1 MQTPLQE
8 IEARTSRAI
17 REALGIDAEA
27 VVAPA
32 QIPTFG
38 DYQSN
43 AAMQIAGRLKADRG
57 EKANPRQIA
66 EQIVARLGRQEDLL
80 AAPPT
85 IAGPGFIN
93 FTLSQGYVTRQAT
106 SALADANL
114 GVEKAIKPQRVVVEY
129 SSPNIAKQMHVGHIR
144 STILGDCA
152 ARVLEFL
159 GHDVIRQNHVGDWG
173 TQFGMLIEALREVL
187 VDRTRATFGFEKWYQ
202 ADNTGRAGP
211 GSERFGIFDLE
222 EFYRAAKTRFD
233 ADPQF
238 RERSR
243 LAVVQLQS
251 GDADTRKVWA
261 GIVEESRQHF
271 LRLYHRLDVTLERSV
286 ERGESFYNPRLQS
299 LAEGLLAA
307 GVAVRDEGAIV
318 SFAGG
323 FKAPLMIQKTDGG
336 FGYGTT
342 DLAAVEFRT
351 RCDEIPAYGQKGICA
366 DRVIYFVDARQ
377 TQHFKQIFATARAAA
392 EQAAKGSETLKHWR
406 RVLEVEFEHAS
417 FGSVLGEDGTPI
429 KTREGESVKLADL
442 LDEAERRARAVVDA
456 QSAELP
462 DAEKGELARAVGI
475 GAVKYAD
482 LSKDRT
488 SDYVFSYDQMLALDG
503 NTAPYLQY
511 AHARIRSIHRKADEQ
526 GVAGSNAIEVLAE
539 PAELALAKHLL
550 SFGDVVRAVGR
561 ELKPHLLCT
570 FLYEAARRFSV
581 FYENCPVL
589 RSEGR
594 VRESRLA
601 LTDLTGR
608 TLALGLDLL
617 GIAHP
622 QRM

>member
-1 MQTPLQE
+1 MRTPLQE
-8 IEARTSRAI
+8 IEARVSHAL
-17 REALGIDAEA
+17 REALGLEAEA
-27 VVAPA
+27 VVAPS
-32 QIPTFG
+32 QNPSFG

-43 AAMQIAGRLKADRG
+43 AAMQTAGRLKAERN

-66 EQIVARLGRQEDLL
+66 EQIVARLGPQQDLL

-93 FTLSQGYVTRQAT
+93 FTLSASYVAEQAT
-106 SALADANL
+106 AALAETNL
-114 GVEKAIKPQRVVVEY
+114 GVVAAEKSQRVVVEY

-144 STILGDCA
+144 STILGDST
-152 ARVLEFL
+152 ARLLEFL
-159 GHDVIRQNHVGDWG
+159 GHQVIRQNHVGDWG
-173 TQFGMLIEALREVL
+173 TQFGMLIENLRSESHGSG
-187 VDRTRATFGFEKWYQ
+187 TFHI
-202 ADNTGRAGP
+202 ADL
-211 GSERFGIFDLE
+211 ERF
-222 EFYRAAKTRFD
+222 YQQAKKRFD
-233 ADPQF
+233 SEAAFADAARQ
-238 RERSR
+238 
-243 LAVVQLQS
+243 AVVRLQS
-251 GDADTRKVWA
+251 GNPEARASWQKL
-261 GIVEESRQHF
+261 VEETRSHYLPIYQ
-271 LRLYHRLDVTLERSV
+271 RLGVGLCVDS
-286 ERGESFYNPRLQS
+286 ERGESFYNPRLKS
-299 LAEGLLAA
+299 LADELLSA

-342 DLAAVEFRT
+342 DLAAVEFRS
-351 RCDEIPAYGQKGICA
+351 RCDRIEAYGHEGLCA

-377 TQHFKQIFATARAAA
+377 SQHFKQIFATAREAARHPGLGHWKRAA
-392 EQAAKGSETLKHWR
+392 EMEL
-406 RVLEVEFEHAS
+406 EHAS

-462 DAEKGELARAVGI
+462 EQEKAELARAVGI

-488 SDYVFSYDQMLALDG
+488 SDYVFSYDQMLSLDG

-511 AHARIRSIHRKADEQ
+511 AHARIRSIQRKADEQ
-526 GVAGSNAIEVLAE
+526 GIIAPTAIKALSE
-539 PAELALAKHLL
+539 PAELSLAKHLL
-550 SFGDVVRAVGR
+550 TFGDIVRAVAR
-561 ELKPHLLCT
+561 ELKPHVLCT
-570 FLYEAARRFSV
+570 FLYETARRFSA
-581 FYENCPVL
+581 FYETCPVL
-589 RSEGR
+589 RSESA

-601 LTDLTGR
+601 LTTLTGR
-608 TLALGLDLL
+608 TLAVGLDLL

-622 QRM
+622 ERM